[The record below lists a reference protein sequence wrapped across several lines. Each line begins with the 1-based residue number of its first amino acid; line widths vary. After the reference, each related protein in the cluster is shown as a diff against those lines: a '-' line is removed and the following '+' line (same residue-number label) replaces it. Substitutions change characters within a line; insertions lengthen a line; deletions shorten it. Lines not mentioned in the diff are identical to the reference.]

1 LGKRYTVFTYGTLM
15 RGFYGHENFMQDAEF
30 LGEAT
35 VNGDLRFFTL
45 DYPVMIKKTKGGKPV
60 RGELYSVDEK
70 TLEKL
75 RRYEGIGNPFTCY
88 TEKNV
93 TAQTKDG
100 EVIARSFVVIPRIE
114 LAMMFT
120 TRHIPECCW
129 KKFKESRKRFPIPQ
143 PLLISLAASLFVA
156 VVYELH
162 QFGFLHL

>member
-1 LGKRYTVFTYGTLM
+1 LGKKYTVFTYGTLM

-35 VNGDLRFFTL
+35 VNGDLRFFTI
-45 DYPVMIKKTKGGKPV
+45 DYPVMIRKTKGGKPV
-60 RGELYSVDEK
+60 HGELYSVYEQ

-88 TEKNV
+88 TEKDV
-93 TAQTKDG
+93 TAKTKDG

-120 TRHIPECCW
+120 TRHIPEGSW
-129 KKFKESRKRFPIPQ
+129 RKFKESRKRFPIPQ
-143 PLLISLAASLFVA
+143 PLLISLAASLFAA
-156 VVYELH
+156 VVY
-162 QFGFLHL
+162 